1 MKISSE
7 VLKNLTL
14 SICLSATTAAP
25 FTIKAAEPANHPN
38 ILFCLADDVTYL
50 HMGAYGCKWVKT
62 PGFDR
67 VAREGVLF
75 THAYTPNA
83 KCAPSRSSIL
93 TGRNSW
99 QLKEAANHFC
109 YFPAEFKTYAETL
122 GENGY
127 FVGSTGKAWAPGDP
141 GKIDGKQRELTGEK
155 FDREKLIPPTSG
167 ISNNNYTANFED
179 FLNQRPHDKPFCFWF
194 GSLEPHRAY
203 EYNSGI
209 LKGGKH
215 VNDVDDV
222 PDFWPD
228 NATVRTDMLDYAYEL
243 EHFDNHLEKMLA
255 ELEKRGLLENTIVVV
270 TADNGMPFPRAKGQE
285 YEYSNHLP
293 LAVMWKN
300 GIAKPGRK
308 VDDFISFIDFA
319 PTFLEAAG
327 VNQDNTKM
335 KPITGTSF
343 LNILKSHRNGQVTNY
358 RNSVLVGK
366 ERHDI
371 GRPHDEGYPIRGI
384 FAGDYLYLINFK
396 ADRWP
401 AGNPETGYPNVDGSP
416 TKTECIKARK
426 IPEMEKYWQWSFGK
440 RDSEEFY
447 NVKSDPYCLNNRI
460 NDQSLNEIKQQL
472 RNELLDRLKDQQ
484 DPRII
489 GNGDIFDQYL
499 YSGQERGFYE
509 KWQSGKFQVP
519 GWINASDM
527 EVIEK

>member
-1 MKISSE
+1 MCTIALQYPDRTKQ
-7 VLKNLTL
+7 L
-14 SICLSATTAAP
+14 AT
-25 FTIKAAEPANHPN
+25 ERGS
-38 ILFCLADDVTYL
+38 Y
-50 HMGAYGCKWVKT
+50 
-62 PGFDR
+62 
-67 VAREGVLF
+67 
-75 THAYTPNA
+75 
-83 KCAPSRSSIL
+83 
-93 TGRNSW
+93 
-99 QLKEAANHFC
+99 HFC

-127 FVGSTGKAWAPGDP
+127 FVGSTGKTWAPGDP

-167 ISNNNYTANFED
+167 ISNNNYAANFED

-228 NATVRTDMLDYAYEL
+228 NETVRTDMLDYAYEL
-243 EHFDNHLEKMLA
+243 EHFDNHLVKMLA

-293 LAVMWKN
+293 LAVMWKA
-300 GIAKPGRK
+300 GMSTTGRI
-308 VDDFISFIDFA
+308 VDDYISFIDLA

-327 VNQDNTKM
+327 IDQEKSGM
-335 KPITGTSF
+335 APITGTSF
-343 LNILKSHRNGQVTNY
+343 INILKSNESGKVTSY

-371 GRPHDEGYPIRGI
+371 GRPNDEGYPIRGI
-384 FAGDYLYLINFK
+384 FKNDMLYLINFK
-396 ADRWP
+396 TDRWP
-401 AGNPETGYPNVDGSP
+401 AGNPETGYLNVDASP

-426 IPEMEKYWQWSFGK
+426 IPEMVKYWQWSFGK

-447 NVKSDPYCLNNRI
+447 DVKNDPYCLNNLAK
-460 NDQSLNEIKQQL
+460 NQSLTEIKQLL
-472 RNELLDRLKDQQ
+472 RNELLDRLKDQH

-527 EVIEK
+527 EVIKK